1 MQLKTHQ
8 LNTINN
14 LFKHDKSF
22 VFWPRQTGKSYIISH
37 YLECFVTN
45 NFRQNILFI
54 NRDKGYVDIDRD
66 RIMRNIG
73 SLTIDKHR
81 TENLYFIND
90 NYLEFCC
97 IKQNIYPLTKLNPS
111 LIICD
116 EFYFDNVSQLLP
128 IKRYIDKSKCKCI
141 FTSTYI
147 DMNVIKMLDD
157 KNDFYINIIEPNEND
172 LDIGH
177 DYKEKIKEL
186 SYKPENL
193 LDYNNV
199 VYQRK
204 KKLKKLNI
212 ISNESEV

>member
-1 MQLKTHQ
+1 
-8 LNTINN
+8 
-14 LFKHDKSF
+14 
-22 VFWPRQTGKSYIISH
+22 
-37 YLECFVTN
+37 
-45 NFRQNILFI
+45 
-54 NRDKGYVDIDRD
+54 
-66 RIMRNIG
+66 
-73 SLTIDKHR
+73 
-81 TENLYFIND
+81 
-90 NYLEFCC
+90 
-97 IKQNIYPLTKLNPS
+97 
-111 LIICD
+111 
-116 EFYFDNVSQLLP
+116 
-128 IKRYIDKSKCKCI
+128 
-141 FTSTYI
+141 
-147 DMNVIKMLDD
+147 MNVIKMLDD